1 MTRRRRARPTPE
13 PADFGPHE
21 RLARGEVRLEGDPAR
36 PRGRALSIVD
46 ELPVELLNSLSL
58 LLRLFE
64 AASFPGYAVSSLD
77 RIGTGARKRD
87 EPTERA
93 EGARRHLAAIES
105 HVGPLGWS
113 AIVDLLLWQKSAAAW
128 AFDCRTRGYAVDRNA
143 AKPVLM
149 TALAAI
155 AIMRP
160 PRRVESGRNALEAPG

>member
-1 MTRRRRARPTPE
+1 M
-13 PADFGPHE
+13 
-21 RLARGEVRLEGDPAR
+21 R
-36 PRGRALSIVD
+36 PRGRALSIAD

-64 AASFPGYAVSSLD
+64 AESFPGYALSTLE
-77 RIGTGARKRD
+77 RMGGGARSRD
-87 EPTERA
+87 EPSERA
-93 EGARRHLAAIES
+93 EGARRHLGAIES

-113 AIVDLLLWQKSAAAW
+113 AIVDLLLWQRSTTQW

-155 AIMRP
+155 ASMKP
-160 PRRVESGRNALEAPG
+160 PRRQSPNRGEVSPLRIG